1 GFRTTSSSW
10 NRCRIPR
17 RASCSK
23 PSFAPNM
30 AAGSRWPAEP
40 RAVPTSAPCLS
51 HIGREAFPGLPD
63 LSSELIVQFADLLR
77 FGDKVHISLPCILG
91 LKLDDLV
98 E

>member
-1 GFRTTSSSW
+1 FRTISSSW

-17 RASCSK
+17 RESCSR

-30 AAGSRWPAEP
+30 AAGSRLPAEP
-40 RAVPTSAPCLS
+40 RAVLTSVPCS
-51 HIGREAFPGLPD
+51 GHIGREAFPGLPD
-63 LSSELIVQFADLLR
+63 LSGELIVQFADLLR
-77 FGDKVHISLPCILG
+77 FRDKAHKSLPCILG